1 VTYARLAAF
10 ALMVS
15 AMAATGCGTSD
26 VPRTAIANHPT
37 GVASQPIIRDITAL
51 GRAAAVGRTDDPML
65 AIYNLLAAAQSLP
78 NDREGWKGLA
88 LIRTRLP
95 LILDRYLAAFPRIR
109 GRLDRVPME
118 TATGDALRAWLLT
131 GYESQ
136 RRGFIQLRNDVA
148 NGGYAW
154 AAVLR
159 WSEGNHA
166 ASARSSTRL
175 SSILRTLPAAQQP
188 AVSLAITE
196 RLG

>member
-1 VTYARLAAF
+1 
-10 ALMVS
+10 
-15 AMAATGCGTSD
+15 MATTGCGTID
-26 VPRTAIANHPT
+26 VQRTAIANHPAY
-37 GVASQPIIRDITAL
+37 VASQPIIRDITAL
-51 GRAAAVGRTDDPML
+51 GKAAAMGRTDDPML
-65 AIYNLLAAAQSLP
+65 AIYDLLATAQSLP

-95 LILDRYLAAFPRIR
+95 RILERYLAAYPRIR
-109 GRLDRVPME
+109 ARLHRVPME
-118 TATGDALRAWLLT
+118 TAVGDALRAWLIA
-131 GYESQ
+131 GHESQ
-136 RRGFIQLRNDVA
+136 RRELIQLRDEVA

-175 SSILRTLPAAQQP
+175 GSILRTLPATQQP

-196 RLG
+196 DLG